1 MLLFSNEDFFD
12 QHSAAMIRKK
22 VKIREQNDVF
32 AAQNKK
38 SK

>member
-1 MLLFSNEDFFD
+1 MLLFSNKAFFE
-12 QHSAAMIRKK
+12 QHSSVMIRKK
-22 VKIREQNDVF
+22 LKIREQNDVF